1 MIVGC
6 VLYSCTIAIT
16 QHIGFVNKKYMKKF
30 LMIMCI
36 GWLLLYCLF
45 RTETQ
50 MIITNMFA
58 IGSLLCKD

>member
-1 MIVGC
+1 
-6 VLYSCTIAIT
+6 
-16 QHIGFVNKKYMKKF
+16 
-30 LMIMCI
+30 MCI